1 MKVIL
6 LLAFLL
12 WQALGQ
18 RLQHVHHD
26 TKFLIR
32 HSGGLCVAVGPG
44 YILRLDSSC
53 NQYFTM
59 TSSNKLKH
67 QLAKKCVSPVF
78 RRNGTPLKV
87 IDCSSS
93 SSSFKWRR
101 GSILHTNSGKCIHPF
116 GGSAKPARRTRL
128 VLYSGCYKPK
138 LSFKLEYAGF
148 LIQHWGGLCMTVKP
162 KTNRLF
168 LSEACD
174 RFELKSSKALR
185 HLKSGKCV
193 VPESTRDNSF
203 FRLQSDCTASHFA
216 QTAKHSLKHLETG
229 KCFHPR
235 GGKSL
240 PVAGTPVVIYYGCD
254 QTRLEFTFVP

>member
-1 MKVIL
+1 MGSFNQISLVSYQEK
-6 LLAFLL
+6 AFP
-12 WQALGQ
+12 GI
-18 RLQHVHHD
+18 R
-26 TKFLIR
+26 KLI
-32 HSGGLCVAVGPG
+32 
-44 YILRLDSSC
+44 
-53 NQYFTM
+53 N
-59 TSSNKLKH
+59 
-67 QLAKKCVSPVF
+67 
-78 RRNGTPLKV
+78 
-87 IDCSSS
+87 
-93 SSSFKWRR
+93 
-101 GSILHTNSGKCIHPF
+101 
-116 GGSAKPARRTRL
+116 
-128 VLYSGCYKPK
+128 
-138 LSFKLEYAGF
+138 FKLIFSAGF

-240 PVAGTPVVIYYGCD
+240 PVAGTPVVIYSGCD
-254 QTRLEFTFVP
+254 QTRLEFTFVPCKLLSCYLLSPAAVVQSYLRNSLGNVYMQVA